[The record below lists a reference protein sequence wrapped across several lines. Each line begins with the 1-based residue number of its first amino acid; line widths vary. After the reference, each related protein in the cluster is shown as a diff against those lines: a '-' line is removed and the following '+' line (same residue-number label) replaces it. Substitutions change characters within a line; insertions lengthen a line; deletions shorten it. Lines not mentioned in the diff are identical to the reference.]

1 MHSFYDTKI
10 LGKQELDIYFPE
22 YKIAVEYQGEQHF
35 FPIDFGGYGT
45 KIAERIFRENTQ
57 RDIKKK
63 ELCAKNDIKL
73 LYYSDLQV
81 DTFLD
86 EKVYHNYDEL
96 NLVIDKIIKKE
107 DEK

>member
-1 MHSFYDTKI
+1 M
-10 LGKQELDIYFPE
+10 Q
-22 YKIAVEYQGEQHF
+22 
-35 FPIDFGGYGT
+35 
-45 KIAERIFRENTQ
+45 
-57 RDIKKK
+57 
-63 ELCAKNDIKL
+63 KNNIKL

-96 NLVIDKIIKKE
+96 NLVIDQIIKKE